1 MRYRCQRLGAA
12 VHYSFKQLT
21 SMPNEPKIT
30 DEQEQDDI
38 QAVRNWCNAS
48 HVDDADAKI
57 AFSDGR
63 GVFDVS
69 GNGAKLTGFLQKHHL
84 ESMSYR
90 NSFTG
95 LCGNRLIHVAFRKEP
110 IQ

>member
-1 MRYRCQRLGAA
+1 
-12 VHYSFKQLT
+12 
-21 SMPNEPKIT
+21 MPDEPKIS

-90 NSFTG
+90 NSLTG
-95 LCGNRLIHVAFRKEP
+95 LCGNHLIHMAFRKEP

>member
-1 MRYRCQRLGAA
+1 
-12 VHYSFKQLT
+12 
-21 SMPNEPKIT
+21 MPDDPKIAE
-30 DEQEQDDI
+30 EQEQADI
-38 QAVRNWCNAS
+38 QAVRDWCNVI
-48 HVDDADAKI
+48 HVEDAGARL
-57 AFSDGR
+57 AFRDGR

-69 GNGAKLTGFLQKHHL
+69 VNGAKLTGFLQKHHL